1 MICFCSVKFSVNIP
15 ALVPRNPLFLTNI
28 GPGQGA
34 NYRATWGQMIDK
46 NYQVTFRMIT
56 QRKISND
63 I

>member
-1 MICFCSVKFSVNIP
+1 MIFFCSVKFSVNIP

-28 GPGQGA
+28 GAGQGA

-56 QRKISND
+56 Q
-63 I
+63 